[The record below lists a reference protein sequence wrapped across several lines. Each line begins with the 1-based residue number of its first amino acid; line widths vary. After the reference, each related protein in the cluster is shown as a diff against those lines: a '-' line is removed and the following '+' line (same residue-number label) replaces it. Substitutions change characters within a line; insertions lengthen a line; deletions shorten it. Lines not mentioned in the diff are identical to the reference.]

1 MEYKRKEGFRLVFSD
16 GIPGTFNIIKI
27 GERYVQSKPGEVMIH
42 DLSLKGA
49 KVSTSLGLPAQKEQM
64 QIELHFTVY
73 EQPFIVRGSM
83 AWKREEHSRYFYGV
97 SFDEESY
104 SVTDLFEDLKQY
116 ARKRKELEH
125 GSRE

>member
-16 GIPGTFNIIKI
+16 GIVGTFNIIKI
-27 GERYVQSKPGEVMIH
+27 GDRYVHSKPGEVRIH

-49 KVSTSLGLPAQKEQM
+49 KVSTSLALPAQKEQM

-73 EQPFIVRGSM
+73 EQPFVVRGSM
-83 AWKREEHSRYFYGV
+83 AWKREEQGRYYYGV

-104 SVTDLFEDLKQY
+104 SASDLFEELKLY
-116 ARKRKELEH
+116 ARKRKELKSEA
-125 GSRE
+125 EE